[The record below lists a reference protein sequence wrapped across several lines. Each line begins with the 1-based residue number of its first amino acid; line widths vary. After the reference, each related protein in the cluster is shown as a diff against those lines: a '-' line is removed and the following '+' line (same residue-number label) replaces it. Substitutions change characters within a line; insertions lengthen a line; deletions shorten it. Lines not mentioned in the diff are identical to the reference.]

1 MITFD
6 YGRGE
11 GGKKCQNIDYVIC
24 ERPLTLVLALKWAGA
39 ALSSAVYFI
48 ELLYFLSLAP
58 VSGLHTLATRVDLSS
73 DCFQEALPAFRI

>member
-24 ERPLTLVLALKWAGA
+24 ERPLTT
-39 ALSSAVYFI
+39 I
-48 ELLYFLSLAP
+48 ESI
-58 VSGLHTLATRVDLSS
+58 
-73 DCFQEALPAFRI
+73 LPAFGPTVDRFIG